1 MSFLSGLGKGLS
13 RAFDG
18 TNLAITQA
26 ILAGDYQGAAA
37 LRARQGELQRQLQQD
52 GAQADA
58 RDQQVIGAKNMGISN
73 DAIRAMSPQDLSWLA
88 RQRAAHGMSD
98 PAGGAGGGEDYGG
111 PADSPTL
118 DAPQPA
124 PGRVPPTYAPPPG
137 APPPR
142 ATFTSARLPS
152 AGLPFFNGGAMPGG
166 ARVQP
171 APFPGASMA
180 QPATGGTLP
189 RVGTHAQAVSLPRGA
204 IFIAPDGSIRRTI

>member
-26 ILAGDYQGAAA
+26 FLAGDYQGAAA

-58 RDQQVIGAKNMGISN
+58 RDRQVIGAKNMGIGL
-73 DAIRAMSPQDLSWLA
+73 DAISAMSPQDLSWVA
-88 RQRAAHGMSD
+88 RQRAALGSTD
-98 PAGGAGGGEDYGG
+98 PTGGADGGEGDDAPAGS
-111 PADSPTL
+111 PAPE
-118 DAPQPA
+118 APQPA
-124 PGRVPPTYAPPPG
+124 PDGVSRTYAPPPG

-142 ATFTSARLPS
+142 ATFTSAHFPS
-152 AGLPFFNGGAMPGG
+152 AGMPFFNGGAMPGG
-166 ARVQP
+166 AGIQP
-171 APFPGASMA
+171 APFRGAPMA
-180 QPATGGTLP
+180 QPAMGGTLP
-189 RVGTHAQAVSLPRGA
+189 RIGSHAQAVSLPRGA